1 MVILDVDSDSDS
13 DEPTPKRAKDDTSMR
28 TATLSRIEM
37 KVDDVKEDIDNV
49 KEAVKDI
56 MHLNDKAKIP
66 MGLQR
71 IIRDTF
77 QCKICLRIPIRPPVI
92 MSKCCKTIIGCETC
106 VNGWYSGPEALTKS
120 CPACRT
126 ERGYS
131 ETMLIRG
138 LDNFFVEVK
147 SVIQTDDEKDDDAL
161 PNVNLS

>member
-13 DEPTPKRAKDDTSMR
+13 DEPTLKRAKDGASIR
-28 TATLSRIEM
+28 IATMSRIES
-37 KVDDVKEDIDNV
+37 KVDDVKEDIDAM
-49 KEAVKDI
+49 KETMKDI
-56 MHLNDKAKIP
+56 LHLNDKAKIP

-92 MSKCCKTIIGCETC
+92 MSMCCKAIIGCERC
-106 VNGWYSGPEALTKS
+106 VNGWYSGPEALTKN

-138 LDNFFVEVK
+138 LDNFLVEVK
-147 SVIQTDDEKDDDAL
+147 GIIQTDDEKDDDDL